1 MEHPLRDLVAPRR
14 SHSASGAA
22 DAKDAPRRRRA
33 PWGTRGGERAPWE
46 PAHDWARAPTCS
58 RLEPPGDRND
68 RSRRTRAFLAHGIAR
83 AAEPPAALGLESD
96 HAEAPTPGQ
105 QAWACSQHD
114 AQHPGSLPLGM
125 VAGTS
130 HALGLASRR
139 PGARPTGAA
148 TALIVARRLSSLRR
162 HGPAPPSSSAARVIG
177 PRQRASPGSPPDA
190 GRMGALASPALPAS
204 GARPCLPSRRHVVCL
219 KQRGGLAQAQ
229 GQAPP
234 ARRRLSDACPAAARS
249 WAQPGRV
256 VLQAAGLRAGDHRR
270 VVVPSWE
277 PPTPAMGDAALAGAR
292 GHGAHA
298 RKAVPGDRRRAR
310 PSAPPCLAP
319 ALRWR
324 RAGAAYVLPQ
334 ALRPSTFQHTV
345 LAQAQPSP
353 VLLPLC
359 TMAAQS
365 HQDKERRLLHW
376 PRACP
381 VNALL
386 HRVTARR

>member
-1 MEHPLRDLVAPRR
+1 MEHPLRALVAQRR

-162 HGPAPPSSSAARVIG
+162 HGPAPPLLIRGASHWATPAGLAGLASRRWPDGGVGLAGPPGLRRQALPPIAAAR
-177 PRQRASPGSPPDA
+177 RLPP
-190 GRMGALASPALPAS
+190 
-204 GARPCLPSRRHVVCL
+204 
-219 KQRGGLAQAQ
+219 QRGGLAQAQ
-229 GQAPP
+229 GPAPP